1 MSIRHLDA
9 FFAPATVAVFG
20 ASDNRARVGG
30 RVWRNLRREAF
41 AGKLWPVNPH
51 HRYIGSVRAY
61 ASAIDLPE
69 APDLAVICTPPA
81 TVPDIV
87 RDLARRGTRAA
98 VVLTAGLDAAQR
110 QAMLEAARPALLR
123 IIGPNGL
130 GLLSPGNALN
140 ASFAHTGATPGRLA
154 FVSQSGALV
163 TAMLDWARERS
174 VGFSRFVSL
183 GDHADVDF
191 GDMLDWLATDADT
204 RAILLYVE
212 SISAP
217 RKFMSAAR
225 AAARNKPVIVVKAG
239 RSPGGQRAAASHT
252 GALAASDLVFDAAI
266 RRAGMLRVDT
276 LQQLFTAAQALSSFR
291 GAAQA
296 PRGSDAERLAR
307 LTLLTNGGGAGVMA
321 ADAADFMEV
330 DLAPLPA
337 GVREV
342 LNGQLPPNWSR
353 DNPVDI
359 VGDAPA
365 ARYEL
370 ALRALLADR
379 DCGTVL
385 LMHAPTALVR
395 AGEIAKALLPLAQAE
410 PQRVISC
417 WMGGPAVQPARQLF
431 SEAGL
436 ATYDTPEE
444 AVRAFAMV
452 VNYRRN
458 QEQLMEA
465 PPALAPARIDTRRI
479 RQIVDHALAAGRT
492 ALAEPEAQALLTA
505 GGIPVVASRVVGR
518 SPAAAARAAAELGFP
533 VALKILSPQLSHKS
547 DVGGVALSLGDE
559 AAVQRAARAMLRR
572 IRREQPQ
579 AEIHGFTVQVMVQRP
594 QARELIVGT
603 SIDPLFGPVVM
614 FGQGGTS
621 VEVVADRAVAL
632 PPLNPPLARALIART
647 RVARLLQGWRDVP
660 AVDEEALHGVLV
672 QVSQLLTA
680 VPEIAELDINPL
692 LADAQGVLALDARVR
707 LDPSGPAGAAHF
719 AIRPYPEELCEAVQ
733 WHDRRV
739 TLRPIR
745 PEDEQQHRAFL
756 ERLEPADVRM
766 RIFYSRRSFER
777 SELARLTQIDYEREM
792 AFIATAPGPGG
803 VEETLGVVR
812 ATTDPDNQDAE
823 FGLIVR
829 SDLKRG
835 GLGRILMHK
844 LINYLKSRGTKRLVA
859 TVLNENLGMLSLAQR
874 LGFQPL
880 AGEHED
886 GTQAIALPLQG

>member
-30 RVWRNLRREAF
+30 RVWRNLRKEAF
-41 AGKLWPVNPH
+41 GGRLWPVNPH
-51 HRYIGSVRAY
+51 HRFIGGTRAY
-61 ASAIDLPE
+61 AGVADLPE

-81 TVPDIV
+81 TVPAIV
-87 RDLARRGTRAA
+87 RELAARGTRAA
-98 VVLTAGLDAAQR
+98 VVLTAGLDEAQR
-110 QAMLEAARPALLR
+110 QAMREAARPALLR
-123 IIGPNGL
+123 LIGPNAL

-140 ASFAHTGATPGRLA
+140 ASFAHTSAAPGRLA

-163 TAMLDWARERS
+163 TAMLDWARERG

-183 GDHADVDF
+183 GEHADVDF

-212 SISAP
+212 SVSAP

-239 RSPGGQRAAASHT
+239 RSAGGQRAAANHT
-252 GALAASDLVFDAAI
+252 GALPASDRVFDAAI

-276 LQQLFTAAQALSSFR
+276 LQQLFTAAQTLSAFR
-291 GAAQA
+291 GASQA
-296 PRGSDAERLAR
+296 PRGSDAERLSR

-321 ADAADFMEV
+321 ADAAAALDVE
-330 DLAPLPA
+330 LAPLPE
-337 GVREV
+337 GVREA
-342 LNGQLPPNWSR
+342 LDRQMPSNWSR

-359 VGDAPA
+359 VGDAPV
-365 ARYEL
+365 ARYEQ
-370 ALRALLADR
+370 ALSALLADR

-395 AGEIAKALLPLAQAE
+395 ATDIARALLPLARAE

-417 WMGGPAVQPARQLF
+417 WMGGPAVQPARRLF
-431 SEAGL
+431 AEAGL

-444 AVRAFAMV
+444 AVQAFSMV
-452 VNYRRN
+452 VNHRRN

-465 PPALAPARIDTRRI
+465 PPALAPVRPDERRI
-479 RQIVDHALAAGRT
+479 RQVVDRALASGQT
-492 ALAEPEAQALLTA
+492 GLGWAETRELLSA
-505 GGIPVVASRVVGR
+505 CGIPV
-518 SPAAAARAAAELGFP
+518 AAARAP
-533 VALKILSPQLSHKS
+533 
-547 DVGGVALSLGDE
+547 
-559 AAVQRAARAMLRR
+559 ARARTAAPR
-572 IRREQPQ
+572 
-579 AEIHGFTVQVMVQRP
+579 
-594 QARELIVGT
+594 QARELRVAT
-603 SIDPLFGPVVM
+603 AIDPLFGPVVL
-614 FGQGGTS
+614 FGQGGTAA
-621 VEVVADRAVAL
+621 EVVADHAVAL

-647 RVARLLQGWRDVP
+647 RVSRLLPAWGEVP

-672 QVSQLLTA
+672 QMSQLLAT

-692 LADAQGVLALDARVR
+692 LADARGVVAAHARAR

-719 AIRPYPEELCEAVQ
+719 AIRPYPAELSETLDWQ
-733 WHDRRV
+733 GRRV

-745 PEDEQQHRAFL
+745 PEDEQQHREFL

-792 AFIATAPGPGG
+792 AFIATAPGPDG
-803 VEETLGVVR
+803 VEQTLGVVR

-835 GLGRILMHK
+835 GLGMILMRK
-844 LINYLKSRGTKRLVA
+844 LIAYLKSRGTRRLVA
-859 TVLNENLGMLSLAQR
+859 TVLNENLGMLNLAQR
-874 LGFQPL
+874 LGFEPL
-880 AGEHED
+880 AGEFED